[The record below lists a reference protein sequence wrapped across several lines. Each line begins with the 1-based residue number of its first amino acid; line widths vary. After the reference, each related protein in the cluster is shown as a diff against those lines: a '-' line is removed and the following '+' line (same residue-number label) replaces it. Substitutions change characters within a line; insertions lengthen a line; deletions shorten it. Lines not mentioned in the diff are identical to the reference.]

1 MKSGKRAEDGQR
13 GLDRFTRRQRPPGN
27 TLAEWLAFEKLH
39 GEKQAT
45 AVFIDLVQLAD
56 VWMADA
62 RGGPRFTP
70 EPLSS
75 LPVGEVRPY
84 SLDGD
89 RSIEPL
95 VMRGID
101 DPHSA
106 LTKLADDAISAC
118 GFQDALPDRIIPHGR
133 VVVSPEL

>member
-13 GLDRFTRRQRPPGN
+13 GLNRFTRRQRPPGD
-27 TLAEWLAFEKLH
+27 TLAERLTFEKLH

-45 AVFIDLVQLAD
+45 AVFIDLIELAD
-56 VWMADA
+56 VGMADA

-70 EPLSS
+70 KPLSS
-75 LPVGEVRPY
+75 LSMGQIRPY

-106 LTKLADDAISAC
+106 LSKLADDAISAC
-118 GFQDALPDRIIPHGR
+118 GFQNALPDRIIPHGR